1 MHNGPVNP
9 VGAPFIV
16 GISFGLCHRRSLAS
30 GAGGAVLSCARFGEA
45 GNGEMRNTRER
56 RALILQL
63 VEAGPVS
70 SQEELKRLLASRGV
84 QVTQATLS
92 RDLRDLGLARVT
104 TEDGV
109 RYVIP
114 DARAEDAS
122 PALDATLAQ
131 FLASVDGVSELIVL
145 HTLPGGAKPVA
156 EAIDAEGWPEV
167 LGTIGGEN
175 TILVVCR
182 SAEARAQVMRR
193 LREIAGRS

>member
-1 MHNGPVNP
+1 MLCPV
-9 VGAPFIV
+9 
-16 GISFGLCHRRSLAS
+16 RE
-30 GAGGAVLSCARFGEA
+30 GGF
-45 GNGEMRNTRER
+45 GEMRNKRER
-56 RALILQL
+56 QALILQL
-63 VEAGPVS
+63 VQAGPVS
-70 SQEELKRLLASRGV
+70 SQGELKRLLGSRGV

-104 TEDGV
+104 SEDGV
-109 RYVIP
+109 RYVVP
-114 DARAEDAS
+114 DARSDDAS

-145 HTLPGGAKPVA
+145 HTLPGGAQPVA

-182 SAEARAQVMRR
+182 STEARAQVMRR
-193 LREIAGRS
+193 LREIAG